1 MRKKVQMMPKKAYY
15 QQNDGR
21 LPKDPPHY
29 LGQLAKGCW
38 RKVVPFL
45 ESTNRVQRIDSSLV
59 EQYCSEYELYRQ
71 AYADI
76 QENGIQSKIFT
87 SLQDASGKVVGKD
100 FSGYRKNPAVAT
112 MNDALKQLKSIGS
125 QLGLSPE
132 ARQEL
137 MQISSQKK
145 EKSTVEQLKDIGLI

>member
-1 MRKKVQMMPKKAYY
+1 MPKKSFY

-21 LPKDPPHY
+21 LPKDPPDY
-29 LGQLAKGCW
+29 LGRLAKTCW

-45 ESTNRVQRIDSSLV
+45 ESTHRVQRIDAALV

-71 AYADI
+71 AYQDI
-76 QENGIQSKIFT
+76 QENGIQSKIYV
-87 SLQDASGKVVGKD
+87 SLQDSSGEIVGQD

-125 QLGLSPE
+125 QLGLSPQ

-137 MQISSQKK
+137 MQIASHKK
-145 EKSTVEQLKDIGLI
+145 EKSMAEEFKEAGLV